1 MCCLGFLM
9 QAGFKCVEVG
19 MVREKHMVS
28 VAMKNLIDWSVTTIV
43 FYFIGYG
50 FMFGTG
56 PLSGLLGLSEFYPE
70 LSSSISGGLNKGV
83 FLLFQMAF
91 AGTTVT
97 IVSGAMSERTGFV
110 PYLTASIF
118 CVGFIYPVMGHWA
131 WGGLAGEAGSG
142 WLADLGFYD
151 FAGSTVVHSTGAWI
165 SLAGLKLLGPRIGR
179 YDEHGNPKP
188 LKHYNIAYTVLGVLL
203 LWLGWWGFNGGSM
216 LKFSFSVIEV
226 IINTNIAGAMG
237 CLAAYFHCKYFQNG
251 EDIYDKLIGGALG
264 GLVGI
269 TASANI
275 QSPAT
280 SVVIG
285 IASGIVH
292 NYAFD
297 LLSKKWKVDDAVGAI
312 AVHGFCG
319 ATGTLL
325 VVIAPNGDF
334 DILRQFFVQLV
345 GVLACLVWSVTTAWI
360 MFRMLRKTVGLRVSP
375 QEEREGI
382 SIFNVSESPEEPEDE
397 EIEELLRQMR

>member
-1 MCCLGFLM
+1 MDELFVLMCAALVFLM
-9 QAGFKCVEVG
+9 QAGFRCVEVG
-19 MVREKHMVS
+19 MVREKHMVA

-142 WLADLGFYD
+142 WLEDLGFYD

-165 SLAGLKLLGPRIGR
+165 SLASHHTGC
-179 YDEHGNPKP
+179 HT
-188 LKHYNIAYTVLGVLL
+188 IA
-203 LWLGWWGFNGGSM
+203 FN
-216 LKFSFSVIEV
+216 
-226 IINTNIAGAMG
+226 
-237 CLAAYFHCKYFQNG
+237 
-251 EDIYDKLIGGALG
+251 
-264 GLVGI
+264 
-269 TASANI
+269 
-275 QSPAT
+275 
-280 SVVIG
+280 
-285 IASGIVH
+285 
-292 NYAFD
+292 
-297 LLSKKWKVDDAVGAI
+297 
-312 AVHGFCG
+312 
-319 ATGTLL
+319 
-325 VVIAPNGDF
+325 
-334 DILRQFFVQLV
+334 
-345 GVLACLVWSVTTAWI
+345 
-360 MFRMLRKTVGLRVSP
+360 
-375 QEEREGI
+375 
-382 SIFNVSESPEEPEDE
+382 
-397 EIEELLRQMR
+397 